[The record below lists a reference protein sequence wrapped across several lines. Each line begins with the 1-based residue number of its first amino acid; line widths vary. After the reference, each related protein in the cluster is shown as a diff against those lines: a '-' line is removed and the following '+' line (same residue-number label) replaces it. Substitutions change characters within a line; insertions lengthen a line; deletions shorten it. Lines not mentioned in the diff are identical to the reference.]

1 MKKNKKMTP
10 KDIKTLALQAIIF
23 INALLENGADEVTA
37 DKLTNNYIL
46 SCLSIAA
53 LGPNN

>member
-1 MKKNKKMTP
+1 MTP
-10 KDIKTLALQAIIF
+10 RDIKTLAMQAMIF
-23 INALLENGADEVTA
+23 RNALLENGADEVTA
-37 DKLTNNYIL
+37 AKLTNNYIL

>member
-1 MKKNKKMTP
+1 MTP
-10 KDIKTLALQAIIF
+10 RDIKTLALQAMIF
-23 INALLENGADEVTA
+23 RNALLENGADKVTA

-46 SCLSIAA
+46 SCLLIAA